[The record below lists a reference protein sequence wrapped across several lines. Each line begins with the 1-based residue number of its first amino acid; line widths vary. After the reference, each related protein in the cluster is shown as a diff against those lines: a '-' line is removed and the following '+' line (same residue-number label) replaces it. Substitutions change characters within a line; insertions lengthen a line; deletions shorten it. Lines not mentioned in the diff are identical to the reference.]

1 MFNTH
6 LLKTLPFLLGASLFM
21 AGCSSNMDKN
31 NSTIGT
37 GSYVDAEVEG
47 VNYLCGT
54 QSGKTDVSGKFQ
66 FEKGEDCTFELGGL
80 ILRKVSAS
88 DLGDNTV
95 IFEDNESVAQLLQSC
110 DMDGN
115 ADNGIT
121 IDEEIASIISESNLT
136 TIPTDE
142 IVINNLVKDIKTK
155 STSFK
160 GRFVSKEEASLHA
173 NQTKLRYYLAKED
186 NNDMGTDKMSNMG
199 SMGEMA
205 DMSKMNFGK
214 MSGMDGMDFEDMMQ
228 DMGDMGD
235 MEDMSQMDFMKV
247 TSTTLADFNYTK
259 FSKPLAIPAL
269 ASYTTDANGT
279 KLFNLDINAST
290 TEFFD
295 GVQTVTYGVNAGIL
309 GQTIRIHNG
318 DKVKLTYNNNLDEP
332 TTMHGHG
339 MHLPAIMDGGPIN
352 DIQPG
357 TSWSAE
363 YTLNQ
368 TAATNWYHPHL
379 MGKTAEQVYMGL
391 AGFIIIDDD
400 VSDALNLPKEYGVDD
415 IPLAL
420 QDKRFDADGQ
430 IDYSPSTMEQRMGY
444 KADVMLANGVIN
456 PYVDVPNKKVRFRV
470 MNGSNARV
478 YNLKFDDNRSFK
490 QIATDNGFLEAPVS
504 MNSLS
509 LTPGERAE
517 IIVDF
522 TDESNTSVKLVDNN
536 SDLEIMQINVNIAAT
551 TTSEVPTSLTT
562 LAKLDP
568 ASAVKTRT
576 FVYNMA
582 PGDDGMMHMAI
593 NGKLMDI
600 KRIDEVVPVDSVEIW
615 EITNLMG
622 MTHNFHI
629 HGTHFYPIERDGSAD
644 NVAENEKGYKDT
656 IALPPRS
663 TVKVIVKMTDYTDA
677 DTGYMYHC
685 HFLEHEDDG
694 MMGQFSVVN

>member
-1 MFNTH
+1 MLGKNS
-6 LLKTLPFLLGASLFM
+6 LKTLPLFLGASLLIL
-21 AGCSSNMDKN
+21 GCSSDMN
-31 NSTIGT
+31 NQDSTIGI
-37 GSYVDAEVEG
+37 GSYVDTQVEG
-47 VNYLCGT
+47 INYLCGS
-54 QSGKTDVSGKFQ
+54 QSGTTDASGKFQ
-66 FEKGEDCTFELGGL
+66 FEKGQDCTFELGGL
-80 ILRKVSAS
+80 LLRTVSAS
-88 DLGDNTV
+88 SLSNNVV
-95 IFEDNESVAQLLQSC
+95 IFEDNENVAQLLQSC
-110 DMDGN
+110 DADGN

-121 IDEEIASIISESNLT
+121 ISDEIANIISESNLT
-136 TIPTDE
+136 ATPTNE
-142 IVINNLVKDIKTK
+142 LVVNNLVEEIKTK
-155 STSFK
+155 STSFT
-160 GRFVSKEEASLHA
+160 GRFVSKEEASLHV

-186 NNDMGTDKMSNMG
+186 HSTTENTMMGKMENMG
-199 SMGEMA
+199 SIGNM
-205 DMSKMNFGK
+205 DFGN
-214 MSGMDGMDFEDMMQ
+214 MSGMDGMKFEDMMQ
-228 DMGDMGD
+228 DMGNMQDMT
-235 MEDMSQMDFMKV
+235 QMDFMKV

-295 GVQTVTYGVNAGIL
+295 GVQTITYGVNAGIL

-318 DKVKLTYNNNLDEP
+318 DKVKLTYNNNLREA

-352 DIQPG
+352 KIQPG

-363 YTLNQ
+363 YTVNQ
-368 TAATNWYHPHL
+368 TAATNWYHPHF
-379 MGKTAEQVYMGL
+379 MGKTAQQVYMGL
-391 AGFIIIDDD
+391 AGFILIDDD
-400 VSDALNLPKEYGVDD
+400 ESDALNLPKEYGVDD

-430 IDYSPSTMEQRMGY
+430 IDYSPNMMEQRMGY

-478 YNLKFDDNRSFK
+478 YNLKFDDNRSFV

-536 SDLEIMQINVNIAAT
+536 ADLEIMQINVNLSAT
-551 TTSEVPTSLTT
+551 TTSEVPTTLTT
-562 LAKLDP
+562 LTKLDP
-568 ASAVKTRT
+568 ASAVKTRS

-582 PGDDGMMHMAI
+582 AGDDGVMHMAI

-600 KRIDEVVPVDSVEIW
+600 NRIDEVVPVDSVEIW

-644 NVAENEKGYKDT
+644 KVADNEKGYKDT

-677 DTGYMYHC
+677 NTGYMYHC

-694 MMGQFSVVN
+694 MMGQFSVVQP